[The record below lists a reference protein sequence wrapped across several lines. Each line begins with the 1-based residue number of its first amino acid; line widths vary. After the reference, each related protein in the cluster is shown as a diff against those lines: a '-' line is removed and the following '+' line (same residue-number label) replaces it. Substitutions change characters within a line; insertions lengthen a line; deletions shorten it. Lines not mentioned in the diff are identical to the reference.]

1 MKKEVDLSKFVK
13 EIYGCDWQPWWYNS
27 KNKIRNYVRWEGKMK
42 KRQLMALISLALISL
57 VGFGCDGGT
66 SGITSERVSGVSDT
80 SEAVLY
86 YPNTIS
92 GSVGATTMSSGYT
105 GTLSQVEWLSEEVA
119 KAGYVV
125 LAFTPTNTL
134 GMVSGWRD
142 AHKSCIAR
150 LKTINSNHSVLRGK
164 INTSK
169 LSTCGH
175 SKGGG
180 GSLWA
185 SSQLTTQLKTTVGMA
200 PYEEGFADSALRT
213 ITAATFI
220 QAGASDTLATNSMTR
235 GEYSGLSTNISRMYV
250 EYTGYS
256 HMAWASASGSTA
268 SRLSGDIIAWMKY
281 YLDGQTSYASA
292 LSNVSGTTRHEWVDK
307 GSSSSS
313 SSSGSSS
320 GGCN

>member
-1 MKKEVDLSKFVK
+1 MK
-13 EIYGCDWQPWWYNS
+13 
-27 KNKIRNYVRWEGKMK
+27 R
-42 KRQLMALISLALISL
+42 RQLVCLLVLSLAAMM
-57 VGFGCDGGT
+57 GFGCDGGST
-66 SGITSERVSGVSDT
+66 STITEENHGIISQTSETR
-80 SEAVLY
+80 LY

-92 GSVGATTMSSGYT
+92 GTIGATTMSSGYT
-105 GTLSQVEWLSEEVA
+105 GTLDDVDWLSEAVA

-142 AHKSCIAR
+142 AHKSCITEI
-150 LKTINSNHSVLRGK
+150 KSINSSHSTLRGK

-220 QAGASDTLATNSMTR
+220 QAGAADTLATNSMTR
-235 GEYSGLSTNISRMYV
+235 GEYGGLSTNISRMYV
-250 EYTGYS
+250 EYTGYD
-256 HMAWASASGSTA
+256 HLAWASASGSTA
-268 SRLSGDIIAWMKY
+268 TRLSGDIIAWMKY
-281 YLDGQTSYASA
+281 YLDGQTSYAST
-292 LSNVSGTTRHEWVDK
+292 LSNTSGTSRHEWVNTSG

-313 SSSGSSS
+313 S

>member
-1 MKKEVDLSKFVK
+1 MK
-13 EIYGCDWQPWWYNS
+13 
-27 KNKIRNYVRWEGKMK
+27 R
-42 KRQLMALISLALISL
+42 RQLVGLLVLSLAALM
-57 VGFGCDGGT
+57 GFGCDGGST
-66 SGITSERVSGVSDT
+66 STITEENHGIISQTSETR
-80 SEAVLY
+80 LY

-92 GSVGATTMSSGYT
+92 GTIGATTMSSGYT
-105 GTLSQVEWLSEEVA
+105 GTLDDVDWLSEAVA

-142 AHKSCIAR
+142 AHKSCITEI
-150 LKTINSNHSVLRGK
+150 KSINSTHSALRGK

-220 QAGASDTLATNSMTR
+220 QAGAADTLATNSMTR
-235 GEYSGLSTNISRMYV
+235 GEYGGLSTNISRMYV
-250 EYTGYS
+250 EYTGYD
-256 HMAWASASGSTA
+256 HLAWASATGSTA
-268 SRLSGDIIAWMKY
+268 TRLSGDIVAWMKY
-281 YLDGQTSYASA
+281 YLDGQTSYAST
-292 LSNVSGTTRHEWVDK
+292 LSNTAGTARHEWVNTS

-313 SSSGSSS
+313 SS